1 VSGDDLDDG
10 PAAGWDPRSA
20 LEHERARTRRRLA
33 DLTGDYAGIV
43 EATRDANSDD
53 EHDPEGATIAFER
66 SQVGALAEQAR
77 QHLVEI
83 DAALRRLEEGTY
95 GVCERCGDAIA
106 AGRLE
111 ARPTARTCI
120 TCAAASR

>member
-1 VSGDDLDDG
+1 MSTD
-10 PAAGWDPRSA
+10 WDARKA
-20 LEHERARTRRRLA
+20 LEDERARTRRRLA

-43 EATRDANSDD
+43 EAARDSNVDD

-77 QHLVEI
+77 QHLVEV
-83 DAALRRLEEGTY
+83 DAALARLDEGTY
-95 GVCERCGDAIA
+95 GTCERCGSAIA
-106 AGRLE
+106 PGRLE

-120 TCAAASR
+120 TCAQ